1 VSQRAPAARVPS
13 TTYDRN
19 LIDQERPLLSEARR
33 HHCKVMF
40 RVVLTAGAAAT
51 RARAATKQ
59 RGRCRDRWRHSSFI
73 IRSCRCVARCSCIPH
88 SDRITYM
95 ADDESSMMLDG
106 DDSLLDQSSASAAA
120 DESLAAVDAGLLD
133 DDAAAGAEASDEASG
148 LQHFRVVLNKRV
160 GMELLSIHWSPTM
173 DVLAAVSSDTA
184 HLVRAGGSKGWT
196 KLRSFSLPSSS
207 SAAGAS
213 SGAASATTV
222 KRSVSA
228 VSASSSRG
236 SSNKDDEQVRA
247 VSVAWRQPDGACLAT
262 PSISQPTNQPT
273 NQSMHSAGRTH
284 AGMQLL
290 ERRTRHLHGRGST
303 RVPLAGFDRA
313 RGRRFL
319 VDHLAGVSRRG
330 IARTQELAVMDATD
344 AMLRYWRRRGVHRSS
359 AAAAADGAA
368 RQTTVCRS
376 CRDRSRSRSPMI
388 VADDR
393 RSYQVWRWRRRLH
406 RWTRRSRPLE

>member
-1 VSQRAPAARVPS
+1 
-13 TTYDRN
+13 
-19 LIDQERPLLSEARR
+19 
-33 HHCKVMF
+33 
-40 RVVLTAGAAAT
+40 
-51 RARAATKQ
+51 
-59 RGRCRDRWRHSSFI
+59 
-73 IRSCRCVARCSCIPH
+73 
-88 SDRITYM
+88 M

-247 VSVAWRQPDGACLAT
+247 VSVAWRQPDGACRPCLPRDPINKPA
-262 PSISQPTNQPT
+262 SQPTNQSI
-273 NQSMHSAGRTH
+273 NALG
-284 AGMQLL
+284 
-290 ERRTRHLHGRGST
+290 
-303 RVPLAGFDRA
+303 
-313 RGRRFL
+313 
-319 VDHLAGVSRRG
+319 
-330 IARTQELAVMDATD
+330 
-344 AMLRYWRRRGVHRSS
+344 W
-359 AAAAADGAA
+359 
-368 RQTTVCRS
+368 
-376 CRDRSRSRSPMI
+376 
-388 VADDR
+388 
-393 RSYQVWRWRRRLH
+393 
-406 RWTRRSRPLE
+406 